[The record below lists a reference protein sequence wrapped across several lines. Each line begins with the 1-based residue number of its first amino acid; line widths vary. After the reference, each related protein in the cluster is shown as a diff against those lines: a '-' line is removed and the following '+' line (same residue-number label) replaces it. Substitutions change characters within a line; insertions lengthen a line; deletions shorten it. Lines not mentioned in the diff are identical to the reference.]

1 MDNEAMEYSR
11 PAVHDVDRAD
21 EVPPPVGGTDDEP
34 PPLEACDDES
44 TPNERVYEITV
55 PGRAEVCASSM
66 AKEPLLCREMTHDEV
81 RDFMVS
87 RFEHMMSN
95 DTAGPAS
102 AGRSF
107 EMDKEEYERLLKE
120 NSIKLSGAVHEAKTS
135 GKSVF
140 FEVVS
145 SNPDF
150 SANLLARASI
160 GTAGTPSSAAPVHG
174 VPSSTPPTYTDP
186 EFVRNYLGAPRPSGP
201 NAANPPGSYT
211 AFFVMFFK
219 NRFPSLDHA
228 QLNTLGALYD
238 DLLNRTL
245 SERYFNSPFVCF
257 NAALKSA
264 RELHIDN
271 VPTREDPFGTPA
283 A

>member
-1 MDNEAMEYSR
+1 MFSYELNIFTNERDNLDAQPVLRFALVAHSEHMDSEDREYSR
-11 PAVHDVDRAD
+11 RAVHGVDRDD
-21 EVPPPVGGTDDEP
+21 EVPPPVGDTDDEP

-66 AKEPLLCREMTHDEV
+66 AKEPLLCREMTNDEV
-81 RDFMVS
+81 RDFMAS
-87 RFEHMMSN
+87 RFKYMTTN
-95 DTAGPAS
+95 DTAG
-102 AGRSF
+102 
-107 EMDKEEYERLLKE
+107 
-120 NSIKLSGAVHEAKTS
+120 TQ
-135 GKSVF
+135 
-140 FEVVS
+140 
-145 SNPDF
+145 
-150 SANLLARASI
+150 
-160 GTAGTPSSAAPVHG
+160 SSAAPVHG

-186 EFVRNYLGAPRPSGP
+186 AFVRHFLGAPLPSGP

-238 DLLNRTL
+238 DLLNRAL
-245 SERYFNSPFVCF
+245 SVQGNNGPFSCFNS
-257 NAALKSA
+257 ALRSA
-264 RELHIDN
+264 RELHIDG
-271 VPTREDPFGTPA
+271 VPTCEDPFGTPA